1 MDILLITW
9 NYPPRCGGIENVM
22 ANLCAGWQQN
32 HGVAVITAHA
42 QDRSGDG
49 PNVFR
54 APLAGLVVFA
64 LYALWRGALQ
74 MLRNPAPQVIFGG
87 SALVTPLVLLLARLF
102 DCKAV
107 VQVHGLDVIYPSA
120 LYQQLCAR
128 WLGRCDQIVANSSY
142 TASLAQ
148 QKGVAPHLITVIPP
162 GVESA
167 RFAAAANA
175 EIAEVLGLAGK
186 KIILFVGRLAK
197 RKGVREFIAHALP
210 RIVEKVPN
218 ACLAVVGANPVASLA
233 HRDDTLGEIRA
244 EVARQGV
251 RDQVR
256 LLGSLSD
263 ETLAQLYRACDL
275 VILPAH
281 ASRDDVEGFGIVLL
295 EAAAAGKPA
304 VATRVGGIPDAIN
317 EGRSGVLVDPTNYEA
332 MAEAVVELLSDDT
345 KRHHMGEYARQ
356 RAQSEFSWLRIAQRY
371 ETIFGALLSATR
383 SRSAAEHRLRP

>member
-1 MDILLITW
+1 MDILFITW

-22 ANLCAGWQQN
+22 AHLCAGLQQN
-32 HGVAVITAHA
+32 HGVSVITSHA
-42 QDRSGDG
+42 QDRSNDG

-54 APLAGLVVFA
+54 APLAGLVAFA

-74 MLRNPAPQVIFGG
+74 MLRHPAPQIIFGG

-142 TASLAQ
+142 TASLAE

-162 GVESA
+162 GVDSA

-175 EIAEVLGLAGK
+175 EIAEVLGLAGRK
-186 KIILFVGRLAK
+186 VILFVGRLAK

-210 RIVEKVPN
+210 RIVAKVPN
-218 ACLAVVGANPVASLA
+218 ACLVVVGANPSASLA
-233 HRDDTLGEIRA
+233 HRDDILSEVRA
-244 EVARQGV
+244 EVGHQHL
-251 RDQVR
+251 RDHVR

-263 ETLAQLYRACDL
+263 ETLAQLYHACDL
-275 VILPAH
+275 VILPAQ
-281 ASRDDVEGFGIVLL
+281 ASREDVEGFGIVLL

-304 VATRVGGIPDAIN
+304 VSTRVGGIPDAI
-317 EGRSGVLVDPTNYEA
+317 EDGRSGVLIDAGDYAA
-332 MAEAVVELLSDDT
+332 MADVAIDLLSDDSL
-345 KRHHMGEYARQ
+345 RQRLGDRARQ
-356 RAQSEFSWLRIAQRY
+356 RALAEFSWERIVQRH
-371 ETIFGALLSATR
+371 EAVLSALLSAARETAP
-383 SRSAAEHRLRP
+383 AA